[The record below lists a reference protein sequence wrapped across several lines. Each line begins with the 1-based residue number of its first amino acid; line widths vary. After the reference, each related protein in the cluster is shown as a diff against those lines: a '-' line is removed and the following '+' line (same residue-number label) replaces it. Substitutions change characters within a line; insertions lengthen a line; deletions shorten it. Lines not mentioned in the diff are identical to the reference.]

1 MDTHLNTTLKVIA
14 ALATAAAANAGMTL
28 LSAPGHTGTA
38 LAAAVGLTSFGFM
51 FAKYSMEIVMLP
63 IGVLSF
69 MFRLVVGGKA
79 KPKSKHGSDR
89 IDSFGRAL
97 FVATYSFIS
106 AIFGLYVGA
115 LDGGMGWFLSAAM
128 FGAIGIVLALLV
140 PMDLLWA
147 AEGGDAST
155 AGQTEVEK
163 ADLEQARRDGV
174 PVVLFADKVVKVAA
188 KAVMRGTG
196 TDNRP

>member
-1 MDTHLNTTLKVIA
+1 
-14 ALATAAAANAGMTL
+14 MTL
-28 LSAPGHTGTA
+28 VSAPGHTGTA

-63 IGVLSF
+63 IAVLSF
-69 MFRLVVGGKA
+69 IFRLVLGGKA
-79 KPKSKHGSDR
+79 KPKSKKSSDR

-106 AIFGLYVGA
+106 AIFGLFVGA

-128 FGAIGIVLALLV
+128 FGAIGFVLALLV
-140 PMDLLWA
+140 PMDLIWA
-147 AEGGDAST
+147 AEGGDSNAAELT
-155 AGQTEVEK
+155 EAGK

-174 PVVLFADKVVKVAA
+174 PAVLYADKVAKSLV
-188 KAVMRGTG
+188 KAVTENKAP
-196 TDNRP
+196 DAKP